1 MKGVVQLL
9 DLPDELLLNILKK
22 VDCQASLLCSM
33 IDIEVMIVW
42 SNLHLIDVILLIYPR
57 IFIKQ
62 NIDRLRIN
70 FILMLCLVFVM
81 TFVH

>member
-57 IFIKQ
+57 IVIKQ
-62 NIDRLRIN
+62 NIDRLKIN